1 MRLLTDNKNCY
12 IENISMIFL
21 EYQLRRPM
29 FELKKEKLL
38 MSQEVWAWV
47 RRATSFLKE
56 ELY

>member
-1 MRLLTDNKNCY
+1 
-12 IENISMIFL
+12 MIFL